1 MVFKGG
7 SCREVRLGA
16 AFDRPLSHK
25 EGILLVTT
33 EKLAMD
39 REGAVEMGGGAGS
52 LEKTVPRS

>member
-33 EKLAMD
+33 EKGQW
-39 REGAVEMGGGAGS
+39 RWGGGHDLGGRQFPGV
-52 LEKTVPRS
+52 EKRET